1 MEIFGYTGHFGMGSE
16 LFLVRFELSPSND
29 GSVLQLSHR
38 VFGDVEDNSVENCT
52 ELWGECMG
60 NLTTIAEGDQAGST
74 AGPDGPPT

>member
-16 LFLVRFELSPSND
+16 LFLVRFE
-29 GSVLQLSHR
+29 LSHR

-74 AGPDGPPT
+74 AGPDGPPA